1 MPHVSVARHALGP
14 EGWRFVERG
23 SMRLAVLEGSSRS
36 VFTDR
41 NAGPPWVRLSRREH
55 SIRLPL
61 DQAVRVVE
69 GRGER
74 TAAGTYRFSWSGS
87 ALRQFRDRTDRV
99 VRRLV
104 PVELVV
110 PVDRD
115 GGRIARTV
123 LWVMPTAERLE
134 IELDA
139 LKRALPCAFSSGAQ
153 ADGPNVDQVHRLL
166 LGAGTSALRFPAR
179 AVGGGVPG
187 PSVA

>member
-1 MPHVSVARHALGP
+1 MPHVSVARHALGS

-23 SMRLAVLEGSSRS
+23 AMRVAVLEGSSRS

-41 NAGPPWVRLSRREH
+41 DAGPPWVRLTRREY
-55 SIRLPL
+55 SIRLPF
-61 DQAVRVVE
+61 DQVVRVVE

-74 TAAGTYRFSWSGS
+74 IAAGTYRFSWSGT

-115 GGRIARTV
+115 GGRVVRTV
-123 LWVMPTAERLE
+123 LWIMLANERLE
-134 IELDA
+134 VELDA
-139 LKRALPCAFSSGAQ
+139 LRRALPGAFPSGTQ
-153 ADGPNVDQVHRLL
+153 ADGPNVEQVHRLL
-166 LGAGTSALRFPAR
+166 LGRCDSIPRLPAR
-179 AVGGGVPG
+179 GGSVE
-187 PSVA
+187 PSPQVA